1 MWFVTKSDLKCV
13 CSFACMVQIPNLNV
27 MSWVRMKTELLI
39 SVIQGLGTYK
49 KQGLRQRLCLSS
61 NHTTVFLTYSRALSQ
76 VGTYK
81 SSHAS
86 CQNAY
91 HPGGNGLLSPLF
103 VKSQCHHQ
111 SAMHWC
117 LLPFHRK
124 TRWTRI
130 SWPHLSSPVKRQFSH
145 GTKSWK
151 KDYYIKSNVI
161 YRSNVEASWYTFFF
175 ICRLKAATSSI
186 NQLWSLFVFF
196 RSFVAHTDPL
206 SSCTWFLKNQN
217 WVWWTRFFV

>member
-1 MWFVTKSDLKCV
+1 M
-13 CSFACMVQIPNLNV
+13 MVQSVKVNPNFTLLLLLQHFRCKWSVGNV
-27 MSWVRMKTELLI
+27 YLSVVSRWKVNIVENPFAVIWVVDTF
-39 SVIQGLGTYK
+39 G
-49 KQGLRQRLCLSS
+49 QRLFLCS
-61 NHTTVFLTYSRALSQ
+61 NHTAVFLTYSRALSQ

-130 SWPHLSSPVKRQFSH
+130 SWPHLSSLVKRQFSH
-145 GTKSWK
+145 GTKSW
-151 KDYYIKSNVI
+151 KSNVI
-161 YRSNVEASWYTFFF
+161 YRSNVEASW
-175 ICRLKAATSSI
+175 
-186 NQLWSLFVFF
+186 
-196 RSFVAHTDPL
+196 
-206 SSCTWFLKNQN
+206 
-217 WVWWTRFFV
+217 

>member
-1 MWFVTKSDLKCV
+1 MILGSNQCDLWPKVIWNV
-13 CSFACMVQIPNLNV
+13 CADLRAWYRYLTWML
-27 MSWVRMKTELLI
+27 WVGCGWRLA
-39 SVIQGLGTYK
+39 TYK
-49 KQGLRQRLCLSS
+49 KQGLRQRLFLSS

-151 KDYYIKSNVI
+151 KDYYIESNVI
-161 YRSNVEASWYTFFF
+161 YRSNVEASW
-175 ICRLKAATSSI
+175 
-186 NQLWSLFVFF
+186 
-196 RSFVAHTDPL
+196 
-206 SSCTWFLKNQN
+206 CT
-217 WVWWTRFFV
+217 

>member
-1 MWFVTKSDLKCV
+1 MWWDQNQATFL
-13 CSFACMVQIPNLNV
+13 NLLYFMNG
-27 MSWVRMKTELLI
+27 R
-39 SVIQGLGTYK
+39 GLGTYK
-49 KQGLRQRLCLSS
+49 KQGLRQRLFLSS
-61 NHTTVFLTYSRALSQ
+61 NHTAVFLTYSKVLSQ

-103 VKSQCHHQ
+103 VKSQCHHRR

-151 KDYYIKSNVI
+151 KITTLNLMYY
-161 YRSNVEASWYTFFF
+161 
-175 ICRLKAATSSI
+175 
-186 NQLWSLFVFF
+186 
-196 RSFVAHTDPL
+196 TDQMSML
-206 SSCTWFLKNQN
+206 LVDFLD
-217 WVWWTRFFV
+217 FMCF

>member
-1 MWFVTKSDLKCV
+1 MPKKPRHWVKVVSVRKAILLKLKSLD
-13 CSFACMVQIPNLNV
+13 
-27 MSWVRMKTELLI
+27 
-39 SVIQGLGTYK
+39 Y
-49 KQGLRQRLCLSS
+49 
-61 NHTTVFLTYSRALSQ
+61 TVFLTYSRALSQ

-111 SAMHWC
+111 SAMRWC

-130 SWPHLSSPVKRQFSH
+130 SWPHLSSPVKRHFSH

-151 KDYYIKSNVI
+151 KDYYIESNVI
-161 YRSNVEASWYTFFF
+161 YRSNVEASWYIYVFLAPGWKT
-175 ICRLKAATSSI
+175 ASSI
-186 NQLWSLFVFF
+186 IQPWPSVRL
-196 RSFVAHTDPL
+196 
-206 SSCTWFLKNQN
+206 
-217 WVWWTRFFV
+217 

>member
-1 MWFVTKSDLKCV
+1 MSGKDGKAKHCWMLSKTFEYKNFVDNAQQCFPYTPQANFPANDLDFHWRWMWWDQNQATFL
-13 CSFACMVQIPNLNV
+13 NLLYFMNG
-27 MSWVRMKTELLI
+27 R
-39 SVIQGLGTYK
+39 GLGTYK
-49 KQGLRQRLCLSS
+49 KQGLRQRLFLSS
-61 NHTTVFLTYSRALSQ
+61 NHTAVFLTYSKVLSQ

-103 VKSQCHHQ
+103 VKSQCHHR

-151 KDYYIKSNVI
+151 KDYFIESNVL
-161 YRSNVEASWYTFFF
+161 YRSNV
-175 ICRLKAATSSI
+175 
-186 NQLWSLFVFF
+186 
-196 RSFVAHTDPL
+196 
-206 SSCTWFLKNQN
+206 
-217 WVWWTRFFV
+217 